1 MFETYDTTKNA
12 YVEHVGEY
20 YDTNEKAWVEV
31 PSAMTY
37 DTNEKAWVERLDLD
51 NYFTEYA
58 FSLLNGG
65 SYTVSADKRTI
76 TFNFKSSSYGLV
88 DSASLI
94 WKGKP
99 VTNGLFL
106 GSFETSDENT
116 DPDVYLS
123 YQGQQVRATKLRT
136 QDNNLF
142 AINCDGLTV
151 DEIVI
156 NIVPYNPS
164 TFSLINLFFGKALK
178 FEIERS

>member
-1 MFETYDTTKNA
+1 MIKAYKESAAAWVENVPKIYDTATASRIDAPSAKTYDTATA
-12 YVEHVGEY
+12 
-20 YDTNEKAWVEV
+20 
-31 PSAMTY
+31 
-37 DTNEKAWVERLDLD
+37 AWVERLVLD

-65 SYTVSADKRTI
+65 SYTVSEDKRTI
-76 TFNFKSSSYGLV
+76 SFNFKASSYGLV

-106 GSFETSDENT
+106 GSFESSDENT
-116 DPDVYLS
+116 DPDVYFS
-123 YQGQQVRATKLRT
+123 YMGQQVRATKLRT

-142 AINCDGLTV
+142 AINCEGLTV

-164 TFSLINLFFGKALK
+164 TFSLINLYFGQALK
-178 FEIERS
+178 FEIE